1 MITTTRSM
9 SSRTSRPV
17 SLLVKLTAP
26 LGAAAL
32 CSMIYLAYTL
42 GVFHENN
49 ARLSDIRDVEIPT
62 LASVAKNIAA
72 LDKVTDALSSAESTN
87 ERETLQDAKDQARAV
102 GDAFAELEAVD
113 APQAAAVRRLRAEFD
128 RYFADAYAV
137 SAASLGPKHAA
148 PPGLIG
154 AMDDELAAF
163 RRDLGAFR
171 DGTEQR
177 LADALALS
185 IRDSNRATIAGI
197 AIAGTGL
204 TACLL
209 FGLMAAFAATRQV
222 ETLAEAFKDIADG
235 GEALNRRIAVTS
247 RDELGRLST
256 GFNAFV
262 DKYQAMAA
270 QLFRVEQDNRKLGMA
285 VSQSSNGVVV
295 TDAAGRIE
303 FANDAFVVEA
313 GVSSDRLMGRD
324 LIDLTAGATARE
336 TLVQLTQALKAGVSW
351 HGALTRSTAD
361 GEVHTSLT
369 RVSPIREPNGRI
381 RQHLHVRRDVTEEL
395 RAAAELQMYREK
407 LEEMVAERTAL
418 LERALREAEAA
429 NRAKSM
435 SLANISHEM
444 RTPLTAI
451 MGFSQLLESSC
462 ADSLEKERLRKIRTA
477 GGHLLAVINDVLDI
491 SKIEAGRFTLDE
503 EAVSVASIFD
513 QVSALVADRAREKG
527 LALRFSVDPAV
538 PEMLRGDPVRLAQIV
553 LNLVGNAVKFT
564 ESGSVSTE
572 AELVENDEG
581 SVVLRVKVTDTGPG
595 IPPDQQQLIFR
606 AFEQGDSSATRR
618 YGGTGLGLAIC
629 SRLAGLMSGAIG
641 VQSCPGSGSLFWF
654 TARLRHAAPASQTTL
669 NRGMRSTAETTIARR
684 RFAPRVLV
692 AEDNEVNQEVI
703 TEWLRGL
710 GAEVDV
716 AADGRAAVSMALR
729 NDYQLILMDM
739 QMPVMDG
746 LSATRE
752 IRAIPGKGSVP
763 IVAITANAYAE
774 DRARC
779 LAAGMNDH
787 LRKPIEP
794 ETFYRVL
801 IRWLKERPAK
811 DEPQAAQVA

>member
-1 MITTTRSM
+1 MTTTTRLM
-9 SSRTSRPV
+9 SSRTSRPA

-26 LGAAAL
+26 LAAAAL

-42 GVFHENN
+42 AVFHENN
-49 ARLSDIRDVEIPT
+49 ARLSDIRDIEIPA

-72 LDKVTDALSSAESTN
+72 LDKVADALSSAESTN
-87 ERETLQDAKDQARAV
+87 ERETLQDAKEQARAV
-102 GDAFAELEAVD
+102 SDAFAELEAID
-113 APQAAAVRRLRAEFD
+113 APQSAAVRRLRAEFD

-137 SAASLGPKHAA
+137 SAALLGPKHAA

-154 AMDDELAAF
+154 AMDDELPAF
-163 RRDLGAFR
+163 RKDLGAFR

-177 LADALALS
+177 LADAVALS
-185 IRDSNRATIAGI
+185 LRDSKRA
-197 AIAGTGL
+197 AIAGVAIAGAGL

-222 ETLAEAFKDIADG
+222 EALAEAFNDTANDDG
-235 GEALNRRIAVTS
+235 ALNRRIAVTS
-247 RDELGRLST
+247 RDELGRLSI

-270 QLFRVEQDNRKLGMA
+270 QLSRVEQDNRKLGMA
-285 VSQSSNGVVV
+285 VAQSSNGVVV

-303 FANDAFVVEA
+303 FANDAFLVEA
-313 GVSSDRLMGRD
+313 GISSDRLMGRD
-324 LIDLTAGATARE
+324 LLELTAGATARE
-336 TLVQLTQALKAGVSW
+336 TLTQLAQALKAGVSW
-351 HGALTRSTAD
+351 HGALVRSVAD

-381 RQHLHVRRDVTEEL
+381 RQHLYVRRDVTEEL
-395 RAAAELQMYREK
+395 RSSAELLMYREK
-407 LEEMVAERTAL
+407 LEEMVAERTDTL
-418 LERALREAEAA
+418 DRALRAAEAA

-462 ADSLEKERLRKIRTA
+462 ADPLEKERLRKIRTA

-491 SKIEAGRFTLDE
+491 SKIEAGKFTLDE
-503 EAVSVASIFD
+503 EVLSIASIFD
-513 QVSALVADRAREKG
+513 QVSALVADKAREKG
-527 LALRFSVDPAV
+527 LVLRFSVDPGV
-538 PEMLRGDPVRLAQIV
+538 PETLRGDPVRLAQIV

-564 ESGSVSTE
+564 ESGSVSAE
-572 AELVENDEG
+572 AEVVETGEAN
-581 SVVLRVKVTDTGPG
+581 VVVRVKVTDTGPG
-595 IPPDQQQLIFR
+595 IPSEQQQLIFR
-606 AFEQGDSSATRR
+606 AFEQGDASATRR

-629 SRLAGLMSGAIG
+629 SRLAGLMSGNIG
-641 VQSCPGSGSLFWF
+641 VQSGPGSGSVFWF
-654 TARLRHAAPASQTTL
+654 TARLLHAAPASQTTL

-684 RFAPRVLV
+684 RVAPRVLV
-692 AEDNEVNQEVI
+692 AEDNVVNQEVI

-716 AADGRAAVSMALR
+716 AADGRIAVSMAMR

-739 QMPVMDG
+739 QMPLMDG

-811 DEPQAAQVA
+811 DEPQPAQVA